1 MAQMAGMSTE
11 AFEEFFFRVCTLDY
25 SKMEQAMRP
34 LKDLMDHTE
43 RVRITGPG
51 TDLRFSILGIPTIP
65 CVV

>member
-1 MAQMAGMSTE
+1 
-11 AFEEFFFRVCTLDY
+11 
-25 SKMEQAMRP
+25 MEQAMRP

-65 CVV
+65 CGGEHNIPDGEIFHLSSQEFRRRSYPV